1 MIAKSDVV
9 AKIKDL
15 SSSNSCLVVVD
26 YKGADA
32 STISL
37 FRGDLLKKCGVKL
50 LVAKNTLFAVAVK
63 GNDGEKL
70 GKLKG
75 QSGFIFCNDIISVSK
90 VVNDYCFDKKAL
102 KFVSGINE
110 GELCG
115 EGEIKEFAS
124 LPTLEGARQRIMV
137 AINSVGSSLLYL
149 LSEKFKEK
157 GNE

>member
-1 MIAKSDVV
+1 MITKSEVV
-9 AKIKDL
+9 DNIKNL

-26 YKGADA
+26 YKGVDADTM
-32 STISL
+32 SS
-37 FRGDLLKKCGVKL
+37 FRGDLWTKCGVKL
-50 LVAKNTLFAVAVK
+50 LVAKNTLFAVATK
-63 GNDGEKL
+63 GEVGEKL

-75 QSGFIFCNDIISVSK
+75 QSGFVFCNDIIGVSK
-90 VVNDYCFDKKAL
+90 VINDYCFGKKVL

-115 EGEIKEFAS
+115 ESDIKELAS

-149 LSEKFKEK
+149 LNKKFSEKGSE
-157 GNE
+157 